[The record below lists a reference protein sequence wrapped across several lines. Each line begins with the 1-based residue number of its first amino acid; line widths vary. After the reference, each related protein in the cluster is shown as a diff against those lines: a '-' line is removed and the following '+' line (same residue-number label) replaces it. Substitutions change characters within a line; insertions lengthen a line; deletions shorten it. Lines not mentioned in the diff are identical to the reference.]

1 MKKKNYGILSL
12 VFAVLMLLAGCGASS
27 KSADMA
33 ATESVAYN
41 SSATAEYKEEAAEY
55 DMADDTVVE
64 EGMAV
69 ADVAAGAGVESPTQG
84 SKSNRKLIKRQ
95 YITMETKEFDTLTQF
110 IQDKVNAAGGYIEYS
125 SVSGSSYR
133 YDSTRYAN
141 YTIRVP
147 VTELDGFVSA
157 VKEAGNVTDFSE
169 SVEDITLSYVDTE
182 SRIAA
187 LKTEQETLMEMLEQ
201 AGDLDTL
208 LAIQSRL
215 TEVRYQLE
223 SYESQLRVYDND
235 IDYSTVN
242 VDIYEVER
250 ETKVVDDSFGSR
262 LKERLSANFYGLGQ
276 SLESF
281 AIFVIGGIPYWII
294 LALAVIVV
302 VLIIKLIR
310 RRARKKDE
318 RIAMEMGFMTE
329 NENAV
334 PDDAVDN
341 NDSEQK

>member
-1 MKKKNYGILSL
+1 MKKKSYRILAL
-12 VFAVLMLLAGCGASS
+12 LFASLMLLAGCGA
-27 KSADMA
+27 KSDSAEMANGQSMAYSTA
-33 ATESVAYN
+33 ATAD
-41 SSATAEYKEEAAEY
+41 YKEGAAEY
-55 DMADDTVVE
+55 EVADEAAVE
-64 EGMAV
+64 EAM
-69 ADVAAGAGVESPTQG
+69 ADVATDAGVESPTQG
-84 SKSNRKLIKRQ
+84 TQSNRKLIKRQ

-110 IQDKVNAAGGYIEYS
+110 VTEKVNAVGGYIEHS

-133 YDSTRYAN
+133 YNDNRYAN
-141 YTIRVP
+141 YTVRVP

-157 VKEAGNVTDFSE
+157 IKEAGNVTNFSE

-182 SRIAA
+182 SRITA
-187 LKTEQETLMEMLEQ
+187 LKTEQETLMEMLDQ

-242 VDIYEVER
+242 MDIFEVER
-250 ETKVVDDSFGSR
+250 ETKVEDDSFGSR

-281 AIFVIGGIPYWII
+281 AIFMIGGIPYWIM
-294 LALAVIVV
+294 LALAAVV
-302 VLIIKLIR
+302 VILIIKLIR
-310 RRARKKDE
+310 RRARKKE
-318 RIAMEMGFMTE
+318 QKIAMEMGIVKEDKDE
-329 NENAV
+329 NKQE
-334 PDDAVDN
+334 
-341 NDSEQK
+341 

>member
-64 EGMAV
+64 EGMA
-69 ADVAAGAGVESPTQG
+69 VAAGAGVESPTQG

-187 LKTEQETLMEMLEQ
+187 LKTEQETLMEMLDQ